1 MHRQNVKSTHM
12 THPGIPMNIKTKI
25 AHVTCAILLLAGISS
40 CARKP
45 EEQPEVVKPA
55 KIMKVGEDKD
65 MLYSYF
71 PGKVRALERAEL
83 AFEVAGRVIELPVK
97 EGEEV
102 TNKQVIARLDPRDF
116 EAVLAAAVA
125 SLNQVKADYDSSKEL
140 FEKDIISK
148 NEFLKSQRNYEVSQE
163 RVKTARKALEDSV
176 LTAPFQ
182 GRVAKRYIDNFQNIQ
197 AKQQIASL
205 QNLNVIEIVVDI
217 PEQNIVNAG
226 SNAASKAVAV
236 FDATGNREFPVKV
249 KEFSTQ
255 ADPDTQTFR
264 ITFKMNAPKDV
275 NILPGMSATVKI
287 PMADPVKGGTLVF
300 VPVGAVVP
308 GADGNSYVWIVNPAD
323 MRVSR
328 KKVTVGAMTGGS
340 IAVLTGLQPDDSIVV
355 SGVQDLRDGMKVRQ
369 FTVAEWK

>member
-1 MHRQNVKSTHM
+1 MS
-12 THPGIPMNIKTKI
+12 HPGILMNIKTNI
-25 AHVTCAILLLAGISS
+25 AHATCAGVCAGLIITGISS

-45 EEQPEVVKPA
+45 EEQPEIVKPA

-71 PGKVRALERAEL
+71 PGKVRALERADL

-102 TNKQVIARLDPRDF
+102 TNRQIIAKLDPRDF
-116 EAVLAAAVA
+116 DTALAAAVA

-148 NEFLKSQRNYEVSQE
+148 NEFLKSQRNYEVIQE
-163 RVKTARKALEDSV
+163 HVKTARKALEDSV

-197 AKQQIASL
+197 AKQHIVSL

-217 PEQNIVNAG
+217 PEQNIANAN
-226 SNAASKAVAV
+226 SNTVRKAVAV
-236 FDATGNREFPVKV
+236 FDTTGAKEFPVKI

-264 ITFKMNAPKDV
+264 ITFKMNAPKDI

-287 PMADPVKGGTLVF
+287 PMADPIKGDTMVF
-300 VPVGAVVP
+300 VPVNAVVP
-308 GADGNSYVWIVNPAD
+308 GPDGKSYVWIVNPAD
-323 MRVSR
+323 MRVNR
-328 KKVTVGAMTGGS
+328 KTVAIGPMTGGS
-340 IAVLTGLQPDDSIVV
+340 VSVLEGLEPGDSIVV
-355 SGVQDLRDGMKVRQ
+355 SGVHDLRDGMKVRQ
-369 FTVAEWK
+369 FNVAEWK